1 MALGAKIKLASAKG
15 TREMDAAKFF
25 VAPRNPDER
34 EIAMRPDEILAE
46 IMVPAGAI
54 SQRYLRSSPEGGAR
68 LASGSRIGG
77 ASNARRHSVSAARVV
92 LGHVAPTPWEAPG
105 AEQALVGKT
114 VTAGTAEA
122 AGKAAVDG
130 AQPLSQNAYKV
141 QLAAVA
147 VKRALMDAAKARA

>member
-1 MALGAKIKLASAKG
+1 
-15 TREMDAAKFF
+15 
-25 VAPRNPDER
+25 
-34 EIAMRPDEILAE
+34 MR
-46 IMVPAGAI
+46 
-54 SQRYLRSSPEGGAR
+54 
-68 LASGSRIGG
+68 GST
-77 ASNARRHSVSAARVV
+77 VSAAKVV

-114 VTAGTAEA
+114 VTAETAEA
-122 AGKAAVDG
+122 AGKAAVAG